1 MARRVGSLGLAAVVL
16 AGVAGCGGG
25 AEAPAQVLEAAGVR
39 QSVVCMG
46 TGSPAV
52 VMVHGIGDRANS
64 GDLVPAQELL
74 SDKHRTCRYDRPGAG
89 QSPPPP
95 RTGRTGDDLVAELSA
110 VADLADPS
118 APVIVVAH
126 SFGSYPALLMAGAHP
141 DRVAGLVLADA
152 VDPGLGLLAAL
163 GAGSWKEAR
172 QGREGLDL
180 ETVERQV
187 GQVGSLERLPL
198 VVVRRGEGVSQ
209 AWLAAQQALAGRSAR
224 GKLLVAEDSGHE
236 VPSDAPEKVR
246 EAVEALPGLGE

>member
-1 MARRVGSLGLAAVVL
+1 MGLLGLVSAVLVG
-16 AGVAGCGGG
+16 AAGCGSG
-25 AEAPAQVLEAAGVR
+25 AEARAQVLEAAGVR
-39 QSVVCMG
+39 QSVVCTG

-52 VMVHGIGDRANS
+52 VMVHGIGDRASS

-74 SDKHRTCRYDRPGAG
+74 SQTHRTCRYDRPGTG

-95 RTGRTGDDLVAELSA
+95 RAGRTGDDLVAELSA

-126 SFGSYPALLMAGAHP
+126 SFGSYPALLMADRHP
-141 DRVAGLVLADA
+141 DRVAGLVLADT
-152 VDPGLGLLAAL
+152 VDPGFGLLAAL

-180 ETVERQV
+180 EAVERQV
-187 GQVGSLERLPL
+187 GRVGSLERLPL

-209 AWLAAQQALAGRSAR
+209 AWLAAQQALAGRSSHS
-224 GKLLVAEDSGHE
+224 KLLVAEDSGHE

-246 EAVEALPGLGE
+246 EGVEALAGLGG